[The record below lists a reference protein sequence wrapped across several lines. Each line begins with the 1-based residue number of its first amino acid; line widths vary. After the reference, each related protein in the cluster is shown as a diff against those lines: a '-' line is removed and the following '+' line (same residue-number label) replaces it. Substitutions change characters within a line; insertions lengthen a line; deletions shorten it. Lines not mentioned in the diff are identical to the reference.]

1 MTSQKP
7 AQTAKQSPRVL
18 FRGSGLRPKGYH
30 TERGHLFC
38 ATVAINLLSLALP
51 IMTLQVY
58 DRILPNPESGTLPVL
73 IALVSLAVCC
83 ETLLRLA
90 RAWMMGWSGA
100 VYEHKLSEAAM
111 QRILAADVSRSA
123 PCGVAEFL
131 HRLTAI
137 GKVKE
142 FENGYVLVTLTELA
156 FIPVFLALIAYIA
169 PPLVMVPAV
178 LLAVFVAV
186 SAWQGKR
193 LQRAMEDRD
202 RRDDKRYDFLIEC
215 LKGIHS
221 LKAFALENLF
231 TRRYEHLQEESG
243 KASFRT
249 AEASTAAFNFGT
261 MISHL
266 MMAAVMTVGA
276 MAAVSG
282 HVTTGALIAS
292 LQLSGRLMQP
302 AQRGLS
308 LWARYQE
315 IAIAR
320 RKIAGIF
327 KMPKLAAI
335 PASAAALPAPT
346 GYLSVQSIACRR
358 IFSDISLD
366 LVPGD
371 CVAIRGA
378 SGSGKTMLMEMLAG
392 LYPPDSGTILV
403 DGLDIRSYPPEE
415 LSRHIGYI
423 ATDGTIFHGTIRDN
437 MTRFGTISEAA
448 ALDIARRLHVDREVA
463 LLPSGFDTIL
473 QPQGGDQVPPGLRQ
487 RIAMTRVLAAHP
499 KIVLFDES
507 DRALDRDGYN
517 LVFGLLAQISR
528 HTAIVLVTDDANL
541 TALAKRRYLLADG
554 KLVADTAALQPP
566 HLPRHKTRR
575 PHVTQSRKTAS

>member
-1 MTSQKP
+1 MTSSKP
-7 AQTAKQSPRVL
+7 AKAAKQSYKAL
-18 FRGSGLRPKGYH
+18 FRNGRLRPKGYH
-30 TERGHLFC
+30 TEKGHLLC
-38 ATVAINLLSLALP
+38 ATIAINLLSLALP

-73 IALVSLAVCC
+73 IAIVSLAVCC

-123 PCGVAEFL
+123 PCGVGEFL

-169 PPLVMVPAV
+169 PALVIVPAV

-193 LQRAMEDRD
+193 LQHAMEERD

-215 LKGIHS
+215 LKGIHT
-221 LKAFALENLF
+221 LKAFALESLF

-243 KASFRT
+243 KASFKT

-276 MAAVSG
+276 MAAISG

-315 IAIAR
+315 IAIAQ

-327 KMPKLAAI
+327 KMPRLKTAPAA
-335 PASAAALPAPT
+335 SLPAPT
-346 GYLSVQSIACRR
+346 GYLSVQSISCRK
-358 IFSDISLD
+358 IFRDVSLD
-366 LVPGD
+366 LSPGD
-371 CVAIRGA
+371 TVAIRGA

-392 LYPPDSGTILV
+392 LYPPDSGTVLI
-403 DGLDIRSYPPEE
+403 DGLDIGSYPAEE

-423 ATDGTIFHGTIRDN
+423 ATDGAIFHGTIRDN
-437 MTRFGTISEAA
+437 ITRFGTISEAA
-448 ALDIARRLHVDREVA
+448 ALDIARRLHVDRDVA

-487 RIAMTRVLAAHP
+487 RIAMTRILAARP
-499 KIVLFDES
+499 KIILFDES

-517 LVFGLLAQISR
+517 LVFSLLAQISL

-541 TALAKRRYLLADG
+541 TALAKRRYRLIGGELLEDTTTADR
-554 KLVADTAALQPP
+554 PP
-566 HLPRHKTRR
+566 PNPRLKNISAHAPEQRR
-575 PHVTQSRKTAS
+575 TAS

>member
-1 MTSQKP
+1 MTSPKSIK
-7 AQTAKQSPRVL
+7 AAKQSYKAL
-18 FRGSGLRPKGYH
+18 FRNGGLRPKGYH
-30 TERGHLFC
+30 AEKGHLLC
-38 ATVAINLLSLALP
+38 ATIAINLLSLALP

-73 IALVSLAVCC
+73 IAIVSLAVCC
-83 ETLLRLA
+83 ETVLRLA

-100 VYEHKLSEAAM
+100 VYEHKISETAM

-123 PCGVAEFL
+123 PCGVGEFL

-142 FENGYVLVTLTELA
+142 FENGYVLVTVTELA

-169 PPLVMVPAV
+169 LPLVIVPVV
-178 LLAVFVAV
+178 LLAAFVAV

-193 LQRAMEDRD
+193 LQRAMAIRD
-202 RRDDKRYDFLIEC
+202 RRDDRRYDFLIEC
-215 LKGIHS
+215 LKGIHT
-221 LKAFALENLF
+221 LKAFALESLF

-243 KASFRT
+243 KASFKT

-276 MAAVSG
+276 MAAISG
-282 HVTTGALIAS
+282 HVTTGALITS
-292 LQLSGRLMQP
+292 LQLSGRLIQP

-315 IAIAR
+315 TAIAQK
-320 RKIAGIF
+320 KIAEIF
-327 KMPKLAAI
+327 KMPRLHVTPAA
-335 PASAAALPAPT
+335 SLPAPT
-346 GYLSVQSIACRR
+346 GYLSVQSITCRK

-371 CVAIRGA
+371 TVAIRGT
-378 SGSGKTMLMEMLAG
+378 SGSGKTILMEMLAG
-392 LYPPDSGTILV
+392 LYPPDSGKILI
-403 DGLDIRSYPPEE
+403 DGLDIGSFPPEE
-415 LSRHIGYI
+415 LSRYIGYI
-423 ATDGTIFHGTIRDN
+423 ATDGAIFHGTIRDN

-463 LLPSGFDTIL
+463 LLPSGFDTVL

-487 RIAMTRVLAAHP
+487 RIAMTRVLASHP
-499 KIVLFDES
+499 KIILFDES

-541 TALAKRRYLLADG
+541 TALAKRRYQFLGG
-554 KLVADTAALQPP
+554 KLLEDTEYAGSPPQSPHPKSAPKLQ
-566 HLPRHKTRR
+566 HDE
-575 PHVTQSRKTAS
+575 RKTAT

>member
-1 MTSQKP
+1 MTSPTSTKPAQQSQKP
-7 AQTAKQSPRVL
+7 LLRNGVP
-18 FRGSGLRPKGYH
+18 RPKGH
-30 TERGHLFC
+30 RIESGHLFF
-38 ATVAINLLSLALP
+38 ATLAINFLSLALP

-58 DRILPNPESGTLPVL
+58 DRILPNPDSGTLPVL
-73 IALVSLAVCC
+73 IVLVSFAIFC

-100 VYEHKLSEAAM
+100 VYEHRLSESAM
-111 QRILAADVSRSA
+111 KRILAADVSRIK
-123 PCGVAEFL
+123 PCGIGEFL

-142 FENGYVLVTLTELA
+142 FENGYVLVTVTELA
-156 FIPVFLALIAYIA
+156 FIPVFLCVIAYIA
-169 PPLVMVPAV
+169 LPLVFVPLV
-178 LLAVFVAV
+178 LLLVFIAV
-186 SAWQGKR
+186 STYQGKR
-193 LQRAMEDRD
+193 LQRAMDQRD
-202 RRDDKRYDFLIEC
+202 RSDDKRYDFLIEC

-221 LKAFALENLF
+221 LKAFALEGLF

-243 KASFRT
+243 RASFKT

-266 MMAAVMTVGA
+266 MMAAVMTAGA
-276 MAAVSG
+276 IAAIAG
-282 HVTTGALIAS
+282 YVTTGALIAT

-315 IAIAR
+315 IGLAQK
-320 RKIAGIF
+320 KIAAIF
-327 KMPKLAAI
+327 SMPRLKT
-335 PASAAALPAPT
+335 LPAAELPSPT
-346 GYLSVQSIACRR
+346 GYLSVQSVACRK
-358 IFSDISLD
+358 ILTQVSLD

-371 CVAIRGA
+371 AVAIRGA
-378 SGSGKTMLMEMLAG
+378 SGSGKTILMEMLAG
-392 LYPPDSGTILV
+392 LYPPDSGKILI
-403 DGLDIRSYPPEE
+403 DGTDIRQFLPEE
-415 LSRHIGYI
+415 LSRYVGYI
-423 ATDGTIFHGTIRDN
+423 ATDGAIFHGTIRDN
-437 MTRFGTISEAA
+437 MTRFGTINEAA

-463 LLPSGFDTIL
+463 LLPSGYDTVL

-487 RIAMTRVLAAHP
+487 RIAMTRILAAHP
-499 KIVLFDES
+499 KIILFDES

-541 TALAKRRYLLADG
+541 TALAQRHYVLTDG
-554 KLVADTAALQPP
+554 KLNTYTPETEHSNKTPAAKPAAPQ
-566 HLPRHKTRR
+566 
-575 PHVTQSRKTAS
+575 RKTAS

>member
-1 MTSQKP
+1 MTSRQSAK
-7 AQTAKQSPRVL
+7 AAKQQYKSL
-18 FRGSGLRPKGYH
+18 FRNGGLRPKGFR
-30 TERGHLFC
+30 TETGHLFF
-38 ATVAINLLSLALP
+38 ATVAINLLSLSLP

-73 IALVSLAVCC
+73 IMIVSLAICC

-100 VYEHKLSEAAM
+100 VYEHKLSETAM

-123 PCGVAEFL
+123 PCGVGEFL

-142 FENGYVLVTLTELA
+142 FENGYVLVTMTELA
-156 FIPVFLALIAYIA
+156 FIPVFLAVIAYIA
-169 PPLVMVPAV
+169 LPLVIVPVA
-178 LLAVFVAV
+178 LLAIFVAV
-186 SAWQGKR
+186 SVWQGKR
-193 LQRAMEDRD
+193 LQRAMDERD

-215 LKGIHS
+215 LKGIHT
-221 LKAFALENLF
+221 LKAFALESLF
-231 TRRYEHLQEESG
+231 ARRYEHLQEQSG

-276 MAAVSG
+276 MAAISG
-282 HVTTGALIAS
+282 YVTTGALIAS

-315 IAIAR
+315 ISIAQK
-320 RKIAGIF
+320 KIAEIF
-327 KMPKLAAI
+327 KMPRLKHSPIAE
-335 PASAAALPAPT
+335 LPAPT
-346 GYLSVQSIACRR
+346 GYLSVQSVTCRKLLN
-358 IFSDISLD
+358 DVSLD
-366 LVPGD
+366 MVPGD
-371 CVAIRGA
+371 TIAIRGA

-392 LYPPDSGTILV
+392 LYPPDSGRIMIDGV
-403 DGLDIRSYPPEE
+403 DINSYPPEE

-423 ATDGTIFHGTIRDN
+423 ATDGAIFHGTIRDN

-448 ALDIARRLHVDREVA
+448 ALDIARRLHVDREIA
-463 LLPSGFDTIL
+463 LLPSGFDTVL

-487 RIAMTRVLAAHP
+487 RIAMTRILAAHP
-499 KIVLFDES
+499 KIILFDES

-541 TALAKRRYLLADG
+541 TALAKRRYQLIGG
-554 KLVADTAALQPP
+554 KLFEDTAADDRPP
-566 HLPRHKTRR
+566 QH
-575 PHVTQSRKTAS
+575 PHPKTAPRDLAGRKAVS